1 MFWAVHAVYVAN
13 QQSRERVSSRE
24 IPAGRQ
30 AKRLVLFLLLFISR
44 ARFSLLSNPILCG
57 SGDDDKKKKK
67 KKKQEHTKQGNCPF
81 GIYPAPTASVMIDG
95 DGWKQDSS
103 ETFGVEN
110 GEWERPRWK

>member
-44 ARFSLLSNPILCG
+44 ARFSLLSNVVVVMMTR
-57 SGDDDKKKKK
+57 KKK